1 VLLKEE
7 PSLIKSINENIYL
20 GVKMSEKKKHFFP
33 VAKNIKKMTEEEL
46 SEYADELYLQILDA
60 FEKDDRRKS
69 KNG

>member
-1 VLLKEE
+1 MKT
-7 PSLIKSINENIYL
+7 SHL
-20 GVKMSEKKKHFFP
+20 GVKMTEKKKHFFS

-60 FEKDDRRKS
+60 FQQDDRKKS